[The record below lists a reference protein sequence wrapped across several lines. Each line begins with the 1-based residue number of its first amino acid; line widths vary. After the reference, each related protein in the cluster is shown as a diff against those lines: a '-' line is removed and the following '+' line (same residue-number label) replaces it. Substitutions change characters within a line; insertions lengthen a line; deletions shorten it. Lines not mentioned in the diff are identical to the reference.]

1 MAHVRVTSW
10 RFISIAVLGLSLLCG
25 FASARSSVI
34 DTAVRKI
41 PLWRAERLHTDIAL
55 CAAIK
60 QSRAFLG
67 VLLVQESRTALH
79 SNEDENGAFC
89 CFIRCRR

>member
-1 MAHVRVTSW
+1 MAHHVRVTSW

-55 CAAIK
+55 RSNQPVKGFPRGVIG
-60 QSRAFLG
+60 SGITHSSAF
-67 VLLVQESRTALH
+67 E
-79 SNEDENGAFC
+79 
-89 CFIRCRR
+89 